1 MRKLSRAAIH
11 AGAATAIGLAA
22 VSASI
27 EPSAAA
33 ARSMVIERR
42 DGGAPTR
49 AMSQPEAQ
57 AYLLGVLKEQKML
70 DKEVPLKQALNQAFD
85 GGGKATGS
93 YKYKNRPVLHASSG
107 NGQRSATLFYY
118 SEDSTDSTLRL
129 FAIGEHK
136 TSSSYKITVY
146 GQKGTDFAQG
156 KTVSLN

>member
-57 AYLLGVLKEQKML
+57 AYLIAVLKDQNMKNREAN
-70 DKEVPLKQALNQAFD
+70 LKQALNQAFD
-85 GGGKATGS
+85 GNGKPTGA
-93 YKYKNRPVLHASSG
+93 YKYKDHSVLHASSG
-107 NGQRSATLFYY
+107 NGQTSITLFYY
-118 SEDSTDSTLRL
+118 SEPSKLTL
-129 FAIGEHK
+129 FAIGEHE
-136 TSSSYKITVY
+136 TSRSYKITVY

-156 KTVSLN
+156 KTVILK

>member
-33 ARSMVIERR
+33 ARSMVIDRR

-57 AYLLGVLKEQKML
+57 AYLMAVLKDQKML
-70 DKEVPLKQALNQAFD
+70 DKQAHLKQALNQAFD
-85 GGGKATGS
+85 GGGKATGA
-93 YKYKNRPVLHASSG
+93 YKFKNHPVLHASSG
-107 NGQRSATLFYY
+107 NGQTSATLFYY
-118 SEDSTDSTLRL
+118 SEASTLTL

-156 KTVSLN
+156 KTMSLN

>member
-1 MRKLSRAAIH
+1 MKKLSRTAIR
-11 AGAATAIGLAA
+11 AGAAVVVGLAA

-33 ARSMVIERR
+33 ASSMVIERR
-42 DGGAPTR
+42 DGGGPTR

-57 AYLLGVLKEQKML
+57 AYLLGVLRNQKML

-85 GGGKATGS
+85 GGGKPTGA
-93 YKYKNRPVLHASSG
+93 YKFKNRPVLHASSG

-118 SEDSTDSTLRL
+118 SEDSRLTL

-136 TSSSYKITVY
+136 TNASYKITVY
-146 GQKGTDFAQG
+146 GQRGTDFAEG
-156 KTVSLN
+156 KIVSLN